1 MHNPW
6 LGMKGGPKTKEEFKR
21 NWAVRQNHHAS
32 SGCFDFMKKWKAWC
46 FSGSDAMGRSELG
59 EDDLL
64 SLWSLSA
71 VKVGQCSFLRWV
83 GQEAWGDWGEMKKSI
98 TILWYTIH
106 RHNHFHNTGNKYP
119 TLLCHQQNHI
129 FQVTTYSLHPGVAR
143 FSMIWYSDI
152 LCFTE
157 FCKIVIAWFS
167 SVNGGAIATDL
178 GRHLEDSYGQL
189 ASQIMAFARFPSS
202 IITIQT
208 TNRKT

>member
-83 GQEAWGDWGEMKKSI
+83 GQEAWGDWGEMNLI
-98 TILWYTIH
+98 
-106 RHNHFHNTGNKYP
+106 NHSTTQSCSHLPAINT
-119 TLLCHQQNHI
+119 Q
-129 FQVTTYSLHPGVAR
+129 
-143 FSMIWYSDI
+143 
-152 LCFTE
+152 LCFAIN
-157 FCKIVIAWFS
+157 KIIFFRWRLTLCTQVWHDLVWFGIVTFYALPS
-167 SVNGGAIATDL
+167 
-178 GRHLEDSYGQL
+178 
-189 ASQIMAFARFPSS
+189 FAR
-202 IITIQT
+202 
-208 TNRKT
+208 